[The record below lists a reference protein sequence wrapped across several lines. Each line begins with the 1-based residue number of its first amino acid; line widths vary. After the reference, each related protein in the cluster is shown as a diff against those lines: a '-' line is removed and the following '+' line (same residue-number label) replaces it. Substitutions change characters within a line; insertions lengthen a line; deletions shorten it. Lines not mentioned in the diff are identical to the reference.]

1 MSTILD
7 MIEMDETAKQVFM
20 AMSREDQLF
29 AILGMVSFLRN
40 ELAVVKKGQIGTQDE
55 VKKLREDQNHYR
67 QVRERREKLLQDQ
80 INGIFNRAGSMT
92 MPGRIED
99 ADEEDTTEKVAA
111 EVAKIFASRFDFW
124 IWFRDKVLPTIILTI
139 ILGLL
144 YLVFGNP

>member
-7 MIEMDETAKQVFM
+7 MIEMDETAKKVFM
-20 AMSREDQLF
+20 SMSREDQLF

-40 ELAVVKKGQIGTQDE
+40 ELAVVKKGQIGTQEE

-80 INGIFNRAGSMT
+80 INGIFNRANTMT

-124 IWFRDKVLPTIILTI
+124 VWFRDKVLPTIILTI

>member
-40 ELAVVKKGQIGTQDE
+40 ELAVVKKGQISTQAE
-55 VKKLREDQNHYR
+55 VKKLRDDQNHYR

-80 INGIFNRAGSMT
+80 INGIFNRANTMP